1 MPSFRLRFEAAYG
14 AGVLTPAGGSSIV
27 GLHMRRL
34 LHHNQRSTR
43 TGAGTRTMRSHRRFV
58 RQVGPARLR
67 PVWSWAIKVALT
79 VAVAPVLFAFT
90 GWAARV
96 AAAAMVEH
104 DWPEI
109 QAQAAEL
116 QEQWRRERD
125 AVTPQVWSYECVP
138 GDGLPR
144 SLCEP

>member
-1 MPSFRLRFEAAYG
+1 M
-14 AGVLTPAGGSSIV
+14 TPAGSCSIV
-27 GLHMRRL
+27 GLHMRGL
-34 LHHNQRSTR
+34 LHHDECSMRN
-43 TGAGTRTMRSHRRFV
+43 GAGTRMMRSPRRFV
-58 RQVGPARLR
+58 RQVVPARLR

-79 VAVAPVLFAFT
+79 IAVAPVLCAFT

-104 DWPEI
+104 DWPEV
-109 QAQAAEL
+109 QAHVAEL

-125 AVTPQVWSYECVP
+125 AVTPQVCVRKCVP